1 MNAMTEFTT
10 NAPVSHTV
18 STSLGRL
25 HVVVSGQGPETLVL
39 WPSIFTDHH
48 IYDDL
53 VATLGAS
60 HRFVLI
66 DGPAHGLS
74 EGRNEEFTMEDC
86 ATAMSEIMDYFDLE
100 AAIIGG
106 TSWGGITAA
115 HLALTSPARIKALVL
130 MNTPMQIDAAEP
142 GLKAR
147 FIATGARWALKT
159 AAFRNGVAKS
169 FFSDDV
175 LAAKPTYANA
185 FHSMFKRANPASLA
199 ASIRSVILRGT
210 PLLNRMSELTVPTLV
225 IAGKQDAMYPI
236 AVQAEA
242 ALMAPNGHFAPVEG
256 KHISVVERPEHVAE
270 ALTRFIASEVAE

>member
-10 NAPVSHTV
+10 TAPVSHTV
-18 STSLGRL
+18 PTSLGRL
-25 HVVVSGQGPETLVL
+25 HVVESGQGPETLVL

-53 VATLGAS
+53 VATMGTS
-60 HRFVLI
+60 YRFLLI

-74 EGRNEEFTMEDC
+74 EGASDEFTMEDC
-86 ATAMSEIMDYFDLE
+86 AKAMRAVMDHFDLE
-100 AAIIGG
+100 TAIVGG

-115 HLALTSPARIKALVL
+115 QLALMSPARVKALVL
-130 MNTPMQIDAAEP
+130 MNTPMQIDAARP

-159 AAFRNGVAKS
+159 ATFRNGVANS
-169 FFSDDV
+169 FFSDVV
-175 LAAKPTYANA
+175 LAANPTYTIA
-185 FHSMFKRANPASLA
+185 FHSMLKRVNPASLA

-210 PLLNRMSELTVPTLV
+210 PLMSRMTELTVPTLV

-236 AVQAEA
+236 AAQAEA
-242 ALMAPNGHFAPVEG
+242 ALLASNGHFGPVGG
-256 KHISVVERPEHVAE
+256 KHISVIERTEHVAE
-270 ALTRFIASEVAE
+270 VLTRFIASEVTE